1 MYPLKEFCRDLGGVW
16 HTLDPVTVKT
26 KSRDGFGISP
36 ILRQALAGKSAD
48 IVVAPSTKED
58 LIQVVKAAVKHKI
71 PITPRG
77 GGTANYGQSV
87 PLHGGILLDMA
98 RYAGVLWAREG
109 RIRALAG
116 TLMGDIDAVAR
127 KSGWELRLHPW
138 DVAAG
143 SLIVEEAGGR
153 ITDYRG
159 GRYDLSGAETLASNG
174 RLHAPMRRVLR
185 AAWPAAFR
193 GRRPRVTHAAR

>member
-1 MYPLKEFCRDLGGVW
+1 MYDLKALVRDLGGVW

-98 RYAGVLWAREG
+98 RYAGVLWARDG

-127 KSGWELRLHPW
+127 KSGWELRHRATASMSPISVPARATSTRW
-138 DVAAG
+138 RARAAG
-143 SLIVEEAGGR
+143 SCGCIR
-153 ITDYRG
+153 R
-159 GRYDLSGAETLASNG
+159 R
-174 RLHAPMRRVLR
+174 APRRR
-185 AAWPAAFR
+185 SPA
-193 GRRPRVTHAAR
+193 